1 MEFYAPWCPF
11 CQRLEPI
18 WNELP
23 NRLKEKGVDTKIAR
37 MNVDTYVD
45 YGERFGVTGF
55 PTLMLFKDGRPV
67 GQKTGLTDM
76 NTLMKYAGY
85 RESGPLAGAL
95 AGSGSEMNLVISGEQ
110 AQSAA
115 DELNELRRMINGE
128 VDGDKASAL
137 AHIDAVERL
146 FAKRAL

>member
-1 MEFYAPWCPF
+1 M
-11 CQRLEPI
+11 
-18 WNELP
+18 
-23 NRLKEKGVDTKIAR
+23 DTKIAR

-85 RESGPLAGAL
+85 KESGPLAAL
-95 AGSGSEMNLVISGEQ
+95 AGAGAEMNLVLSGEQ
-110 AQSAA
+110 VQSAA

>member
-11 CQRLEPI
+11 CQRLEPT

-37 MNVDTYVD
+37 MNVDTYTD

-55 PTLMLFKDGRPV
+55 PTLMLFRDGRPV

-76 NTLMKYAGY
+76 ATLMKYAGVPGN
-85 RESGPLAGAL
+85 RAAGAGGIQGGVEPG
-95 AGSGSEMNLVISGEQ
+95 A
-110 AQSAA
+110 
-115 DELNELRRMINGE
+115 RRRPG
-128 VDGDKASAL
+128 GGGGG
-137 AHIDAVERL
+137 
-146 FAKRAL
+146 

>member
-55 PTLMLFKDGRPV
+55 PTLMLFKNGNVDATKV
-67 GQKTGLTDM
+67 
-76 NTLMKYAGY
+76 
-85 RESGPLAGAL
+85 GAL
-95 AGSGSEMNLVISGEQ
+95 SKSQLAAFLDSNL
-110 AQSAA
+110 
-115 DELNELRRMINGE
+115 
-128 VDGDKASAL
+128 
-137 AHIDAVERL
+137 
-146 FAKRAL
+146 

>member
-1 MEFYAPWCPF
+1 MGMVLRYA
-11 CQRLEPI
+11 
-18 WNELP
+18 
-23 NRLKEKGVDTKIAR
+23 GV
-37 MNVDTYVD
+37 
-45 YGERFGVTGF
+45 
-55 PTLMLFKDGRPV
+55 
-67 GQKTGLTDM
+67 
-76 NTLMKYAGY
+76 KYAGY

>member
-11 CQRLEPI
+11 CQRLEPT

-37 MNVDTYVD
+37 MNVDAYTD

-55 PTLMLFKDGRPV
+55 PTLMLFRDGRPV

-76 NTLMKYAGY
+76 ATLMKYAGY
-85 RESGPLAGAL
+85 QETGPPGLG
-95 AGSGSEMNLVISGEQ
+95 GSKAEMNLVLGGDQ
-110 AQSAA
+110 VASAA

-128 VDGDKASAL
+128 VDGDKAAAL